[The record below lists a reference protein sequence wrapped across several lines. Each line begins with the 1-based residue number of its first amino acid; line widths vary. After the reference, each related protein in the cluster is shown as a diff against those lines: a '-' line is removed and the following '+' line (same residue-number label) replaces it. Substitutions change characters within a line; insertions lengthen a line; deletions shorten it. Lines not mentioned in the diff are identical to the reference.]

1 MRDSVGAPGDRIRH
15 LNEAFSSFTTT
26 SGLLE
31 QYYGQLRETVRHL
44 TVELEDRNARLKAAL
59 ADAETAKD
67 NLRCVLQSMGEAIV
81 VLDREERVTMVN
93 RAAAELLG
101 PAVCE
106 AVGRPFAGLGLSLGT
121 DGAGTVRTAG
131 GKRYD
136 IIASRSNI
144 VDPSGA
150 VRGSVLLVRDITR
163 MKELEAQDERN
174 RRLIRM
180 GEMAAKIVHEIRSP
194 LCSIELYATMLESEL
209 GEGEPSRLSRGISSG
224 ILSVNTILTNMLLFA
239 RQPAPARVRVDAAA
253 VVEAALR
260 LLEPMTG
267 SRGIHLDRSVSGS
280 PVLDGDPELLKQ
292 VLLNVVLNAV
302 QATEGSAR
310 IGVSAREERAGAVI
324 EVSDEGEGIREED
337 RERIFDPF
345 FSTKVKGTGLG
356 LAIAS
361 RIMQAHEGF
370 IRVRSEVGRGSVFAL
385 HFPPVGGGAEGAR
398 A

>member
-1 MRDSVGAPGDRIRH
+1 MRDSGGTPVDRIRH
-15 LNEAFSSFTTT
+15 LNEAFSSFTAT

-31 QYYGQLRETVRHL
+31 EYYRKLRETVRYL
-44 TVELEDRNARLKAAL
+44 TVELEDRNARLKDAL

-81 VLDREERVTMVN
+81 VLDREGNVTMVN
-93 RAAAELLG
+93 RAATEMLG
-101 PAVCE
+101 E
-106 AVGRPFAGLGLSLGT
+106 AVADAVGKPFADLDLSLGT
-121 DGAGTVRTAG
+121 DGAGTVLAAG
-131 GKRYD
+131 GRRYD
-136 IIASRSNI
+136 IIASRSDI

-163 MKELEAQDERN
+163 MKELESQYERN

-209 GEGEPSRLSRGISSG
+209 GEAEPSRLSRGISSG
-224 ILSVNTILTNMLLFA
+224 ILSVNNILTNMLLFA
-239 RQPAPARVRVDAAA
+239 KQQKPAMVRIDAAA
-253 VVEAALR
+253 MVDAALR

-267 SRGIHLDRSVSGS
+267 SRGIALERSVSGH
-280 PVLDGDPELLKQ
+280 PALDGDPELLKQ

-302 QATEGSAR
+302 QATTGGGR
-310 IGVSAREERAGAVI
+310 IAVSLREENSGAVI

-345 FSTKVKGTGLG
+345 FSTRVKGTGLG

-361 RIMQAHEGF
+361 RIMQAHGGF
-370 IRVRSEVGRGSVFAL
+370 IRVRSALGSGSVFAL
-385 HFPPVGGGAEGAR
+385 HFPPDAGTPEGPGA
-398 A
+398 